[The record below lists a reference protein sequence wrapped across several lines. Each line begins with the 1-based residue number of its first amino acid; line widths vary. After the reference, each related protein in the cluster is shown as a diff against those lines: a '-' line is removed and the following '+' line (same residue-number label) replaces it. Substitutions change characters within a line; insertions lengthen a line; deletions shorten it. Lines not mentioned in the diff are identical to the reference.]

1 MKAADS
7 KLLATRYE
15 TFVSPNGSDH
25 LFSFNNSD
33 EGGTRLPLEHRPL
46 LFNPESADIFPAGIL
61 PPQESD
67 WAGIGTPQADVTRF
81 RVDF

>member
-1 MKAADS
+1 M
-7 KLLATRYE
+7 
-15 TFVSPNGSDH
+15 FVSLNGSDH
-25 LFSFNNSD
+25 LFSFNSSNEAGSS
-33 EGGTRLPLEHRPL
+33 LPLECRPL